1 MSLLALYRTETI
13 KNFFPELMERNDSGE
28 SMEKK
33 QFIALCLLHAK
44 ERDDVPLYAIID
56 EQENRDKLI
65 SIAKIIDDIIKG
77 FDYSKSKMFIEST
90 LEKGS
95 AYRNKLAEISLK
107 PQRYREIMNYLYNA
121 IRSIET
127 SDELLQFM
135 PIGSEQTL
143 IELRQKLNSL

>member
-1 MSLLALYRTETI
+1 M
-13 KNFFPELMERNDSGE
+13 
-28 SMEKK
+28 
-33 QFIALCLLHAK
+33 
-44 ERDDVPLYAIID
+44 PLYAIID

-107 PQRYREIMNYLYNA
+107 PQRYREIMNNLYNA